1 MKFAHFADCHIG
13 GWRDEKLKQ
22 LNIQAFKKA
31 IQICIERQVD
41 FVLISGDLFNTAL
54 PDITYIKECVNE
66 LKKLKD
72 KTIRTYIIPG
82 SHDFSPS
89 GKTMLDVLE
98 KADLVTNVMQYQDQ
112 KLTFTQDPS
121 GAKIVGIYGRKGGLD
136 REDYKMLDKPALEQ
150 ESGFKIF
157 MFHTAIN
164 EFKPDPHIP
173 GEPVTSLPKN
183 FQYYAGGHIHY
194 IFQKKLD
201 QGYLTFPGALFPNNF
216 KELEEWKHGGLYIC
230 DEQLNLEYIPIQL
243 KEVVSLNLNFQGGE
257 PEQAEQRIREELEK
271 LNTKDKIVT
280 VRISGELD
288 GKPSDINFKK
298 LLNLDA
304 YIVLRN
310 TAKLK
315 QKTTEQT
322 SMKEGTVEEI
332 EKELI
337 QEGKQETSEEL
348 IATLMK
354 VLDKEK
360 QEGEKTADFEKRITA
375 DVSKTLYL
383 EI

>member
-13 GWRDEKLKQ
+13 SWRDEKLKQ
-22 LNIQAFKKA
+22 LNMQAFKKA
-31 IQICIERQVD
+31 IQICIEKQVD
-41 FVLISGDLFNTAL
+41 FTLISGDLFNTAL
-54 PDITYIKECVNE
+54 PDISYIKECVIE

-72 KTIRTYIIPG
+72 NNIRCYIIPG

-98 KADLVTNVMQYQDQ
+98 KADLVTNVMQYRDH
-112 KLTFTQDPS
+112 KLTFTIDPT
-121 GAKIVGIYGRKGGLD
+121 GAKIVGIYGRRGGLD

-150 ESGFKIF
+150 EPGFKIF

-164 EFKPDPHIP
+164 EFKPDPNIP

-194 IFQKKLD
+194 IFQKKLE

-230 DEQLNLEYIPIQL
+230 DDQLNLEYIPIQL
-243 KEVVSLNLNFQGGE
+243 KEVASVNLNFQGCE
-257 PEQAEQRIREELEK
+257 PEQAEKIIKEELEK
-271 LNTKDKIVT
+271 INTIDKIVT
-280 VRISGELD
+280 VRLSGEID

-310 TAKLK
+310 TAKLI
-315 QKTTEQT
+315 QKTNEQT
-322 SMKEGTVEEI
+322 SIKHGTVEEI
-332 EKELI
+332 EKELV
-337 QEGKQETSEEL
+337 QENKQECSEEF

-375 DVSKTLYL
+375 DASQTLNL
-383 EI
+383 EL